1 MSREMNVLPCFS
13 LLGHEPRSALPFLV
27 PWLFGHQP
35 FWIYV
40 FLWSHFSASRASP
53 MPFSSLLVDPLDL
66 LPFDFG
72 LLAFEWPHRRGKPV
86 LDLLAPFRDAEQF
99 AIGRAQPARFSAE
112 SIGGELEQLL
122 IRRQARRKL
131 TKHLVAS
138 KPAAVQKSYSN
149 LHGITCEKPNLL
161 LRVSNNFFFAAI
173 EWQKQKRRAR
183 AWNQNKNIYTVQE
196 K

>member
-1 MSREMNVLPCFS
+1 MFCP
-13 LLGHEPRSALPFLV
+13 
-27 PWLFGHQP
+27 
-35 FWIYV
+35 V
-40 FLWSHFSASRASP
+40 FLCLDTSLDLLCRSWSRDSLATNRSGYTSSFGRISRPVVSRASP

-72 LLAFEWPHRRGKPV
+72 RLAFEWPHRRGKPV

>member
-1 MSREMNVLPCFS
+1 MFCP
-13 LLGHEPRSALPFLV
+13 
-27 PWLFGHQP
+27 
-35 FWIYV
+35 V
-40 FLWSHFSASRASP
+40 FLCLDTSLDLLCRSWSRDSLATNRSGYTSSFGRISRPVVSRASP

>member
-1 MSREMNVLPCFS
+1 MFCP
-13 LLGHEPRSALPFLV
+13 
-27 PWLFGHQP
+27 
-35 FWIYV
+35 V
-40 FLWSHFSASRASP
+40 FLCLDTSLDLLCRSWSRDSLATNRSGYTSSFGRISRPVVSRASP

-72 LLAFEWPHRRGKPV
+72 RLAFEWPHRRGKPV

-161 LRVSNNFFFAAI
+161 LRVSQQFFFLQQSNDRSRKDERVHEI
-173 EWQKQKRRAR
+173 KTKIFTRCKR
-183 AWNQNKNIYTVQE
+183 NS
-196 K
+196 